1 MASLSKI
8 IDVHSHPVLAFG
20 ERAPVGL
27 GKQPDWSVEGALSY
41 MEEYDISACV
51 LSAPA
56 AANNATGQEARD
68 IARRTNEFL
77 AEIVS
82 KHPNRFGAV
91 ATLPALDA
99 DGAIAEIEY
108 ALDTLKLDG
117 VTTTTSIS
125 DVYLGAPIQFL
136 EPGIESAQ
144 RNLFRPPDDHKGRRN
159 PAQWTERLRN

>member
-20 ERAPVGL
+20 ERAPVGV

-56 AANNATGQEARD
+56 SANNATGQEARD
-68 IARRTNEFL
+68 IARRTSEVL
-77 AEIVS
+77 AEIIS

-91 ATLPALDA
+91 ATLP
-99 DGAIAEIEY
+99 G
-108 ALDTLKLDG
+108 LDTFI
-117 VTTTTSIS
+117 VSS
-125 DVYLGAPIQFL
+125 RFL
-136 EPGIESAQ
+136 ICHRRIRTLLAA
-144 RNLFRPPDDHKGRRN
+144 RGRRRSRCWGLVPGHYLDLPN
-159 PAQWTERLRN
+159 VAFTA